1 MQRRAV
7 IVALTVLLAV
17 CGAWAQDDERVLLR
31 YQWNAGEDLVWEVT
45 AETTGTVITRDLTKD
60 PVEETIV
67 PVWTRMLMP
76 ITLSVES
83 VDGEGN
89 GTIVYKLGQMQMDV
103 QAEGRQM
110 YMVFD
115 PETGTMTVDGEE
127 VPMPEGMD
135 AMMATTFR
143 MVISPR
149 GELVEMELPE
159 GLEALMAGMGGNMM
173 QWMRMSQQ
181 WSATF
186 PEEPVG
192 VDHVWSAG
200 PDESLAGLAAGPDG
214 AAAPGMSGSILYH
227 MTGTRT
233 VANADCVAIDMLG
246 AMEIASLPTP
256 AGMMGGMGGEDF
268 EFTMG
273 PMHLSMV
280 GGYDFDAAAGKLVG
294 GDIRIVMDMVQRMK
308 GTMQTPEGPQEM
320 NMEVISRGMTVD
332 TTIEAR

>member
-7 IVALTVLLAV
+7 LVALTVLVAA

-31 YQWNAGEDLVWEVT
+31 YQWNAGEDIVWDVT
-45 AETTGTVITRDLTKD
+45 AEATGTVITRDLKKD
-60 PVEETIV
+60 PVEETTV
-67 PVWTRMLMP
+67 PVWTRVMMP

-89 GTIVYKLGQMQMDV
+89 GTIAYKLGQMQMDV

-115 PETGTMTVDGEE
+115 PETGKMTADGEE
-127 VPMPEGMD
+127 VPLPEGMD
-135 AMMATTFR
+135 AMMGTSFR
-143 MVISPR
+143 MVMSPR
-149 GELVEMELPE
+149 GQLLEMELPE
-159 GLEALMAGMGGNMM
+159 AMEAFMAGAGANMM

-200 PDESLAGLAAGPDG
+200 PGDSLAGIVPGADG
-214 AAAPGMSGSILYH
+214 EAAPGMAGSILYH

-246 AMEIASLPTP
+246 AIDIDSLPTP
-256 AGMMGGMGGEDF
+256 PGMMGAMGGEDF
-268 EFTMG
+268 EFRMG

-294 GDIRIVMDMVQRMK
+294 GDIRMVMDMVQQMK
-308 GTMQTPEGPQEM
+308 GTVQTPEGPQEM
-320 NMEVISRGMTVD
+320 NMEIISRGIAVD
-332 TTIEAR
+332 VTIEAR